1 MAARRPIYRLL
12 LYYSMLY
19 YFLDQLAVLLTTTPP
34 STRSWSCPTAAATH
48 LPTIA
53 SYQTCPDVSY
63 TLLSYTRPARWME
76 AGGQTGVRADDR
88 NDDNIDNGF
97 INNKHKP
104 QRRYGSNVCKCQISS
119 QTNRYRYKFKSN
131 QIFFPKLLNWS
142 PQAVCQVSSL

>member
-1 MAARRPIYRLL
+1 
-12 LYYSMLY
+12 
-19 YFLDQLAVLLTTTPP
+19 
-34 STRSWSCPTAAATH
+34 
-48 LPTIA
+48 
-53 SYQTCPDVSY
+53 
-63 TLLSYTRPARWME
+63 ME

-131 QIFFPKLLNWS
+131 PKFFSPKCLYGP
-142 PQAVCQVSSL
+142 PQGVCQVWSLYHKSKLNIKFQVKPLSTVTSSSRTQFFFLKNTCMDPPQVRSKFGVSSTSLS